1 MSEILV
7 AKVNEVYIKIFC
19 PDHVSEEIYQYFT
32 FMAPDHEWSPSFKA
46 RHWDGKIRLFNKKT
60 KQLYSGLIRYLISF
74 AVERKYKIEF
84 EKNLGLMNN
93 FSLEEAKEYID
104 SLKITSRGKL
114 LEARDYQITGLA
126 KAIRYKRMLMLS
138 PTASGKSFMIYAICR
153 YLLSHDCSR
162 GLIIVPTIG
171 LVEQMQKD
179 FIDYADSS
187 WDAEK
192 HTHKIYQGQNKNI
205 TVPIT
210 ISTWQSIYDMKIAE
224 NPNFFTK
231 FDFVIGDE
239 AHTFKANSLKA
250 IMTKLVNA
258 QYRIGTTGTLDNW
271 EVHKLTVEGFF
282 GPVSKLTTT
291 KKMID
296 EKQAAD
302 LQIKC
307 LILRHPQDICNIL
320 RKTKD
325 KAYQVEID
333 YLIGSS
339 ARNKFL
345 RNLALSLNGNTL
357 LLFQYVEKHG
367 ELLQQLIKEKAA
379 SNRQIFYI
387 HGGTD
392 VEDRES
398 VRTIVEKETDAIIV
412 ASYGV
417 FSTGVN
423 IRNLHNIIFA
433 SPSKSKIRV
442 LQSIGRGLRMGDTKT
457 SMTLYD
463 ISDDLR
469 IDGFVNYTLKHF
481 AERVKIYRSE
491 QFKISNYT
499 IELK

>member
-1 MSEILV
+1 
-7 AKVNEVYIKIFC
+7 
-19 PDHVSEEIYQYFT
+19 
-32 FMAPDHEWSPSFKA
+32 
-46 RHWDGKIRLFNKKT
+46 
-60 KQLYSGLIRYLISF
+60 
-74 AVERKYKIEF
+74 
-84 EKNLGLMNN
+84 
-93 FSLEEAKEYID
+93 
-104 SLKITSRGKL
+104 
-114 LEARDYQITGLA
+114 
-126 KAIRYKRMLMLS
+126 
-138 PTASGKSFMIYAICR
+138 
-153 YLLSHDCSR
+153 
-162 GLIIVPTIG
+162 
-171 LVEQMQKD
+171 
-179 FIDYADSS
+179 
-187 WDAEK
+187 
-192 HTHKIYQGQNKNI
+192 
-205 TVPIT
+205 
-210 ISTWQSIYDMKIAE
+210 
-224 NPNFFTK
+224 
-231 FDFVIGDE
+231 
-239 AHTFKANSLKA
+239 
-250 IMTKLVNA
+250 
-258 QYRIGTTGTLDNW
+258 
-271 EVHKLTVEGFF
+271 
-282 GPVSKLTTT
+282 
-291 KKMID
+291 MID